1 MRGERKSTS
10 HRDLREQNRRSW
22 NAVVGA
28 HDSHRTNLA
37 EFLREGGSTLF
48 PEERALLG
56 DLDGKTLAHLQC
68 NSGGDSLSLA
78 LLGASVTGVDI
89 SDEAISSAR
98 RLSSQSGIP
107 AGFVRADVYDW
118 LAATAR
124 KETRF
129 DVVYCSYGVVCWLPD
144 LRAWAGG
151 IASVLRPGGRFVIV
165 DFHPTA
171 MMFDEH
177 WTHAQ
182 AYYSGGEPLTEDD
195 GVGDYVAEAGGGLTP
210 AGFVEGVRDFD
221 NPQRCHLFRWGLG
234 EVVTAIAGAGLKI
247 TVLQEYPYSNGERHF
262 AEMRE
267 LPGRRMVPPESV
279 PSVPLMYGIR
289 AHKG

>member
-1 MRGERKSTS
+1 MKRERKSTS
-10 HRDLREQNRRSW
+10 HRDLRQQNRLSW

-28 HDSHRTNLA
+28 HESHRGDLGG
-37 EFLREGGSTLF
+37 FLREGGNTLF

-56 DLDGKTLAHLQC
+56 DLNGKTLAHLQC

-98 RLSSQSGIP
+98 QLSSKSGIP
-107 AGFVRADVYDW
+107 ADFVRADVYDW
-118 LAATAR
+118 LTAQ
-124 KETRF
+124 EESRF

-151 IASVLRPGGRFVIV
+151 IASVIRPGGRFVIV

-177 WTHAQ
+177 WNHAH
-182 AYYSGGEPLTEDD
+182 AYYSRGELLTEGD

-234 EVVTAIAGAGLKI
+234 EVVTAVAEAGLRI

-262 AEMRE
+262 AEMCE
-267 LPGRRMVPPESV
+267 LSGRRMVPPKSV
-279 PSVPLMYGIR
+279 PAMPLMYGIC
-289 AHKG
+289 ACKG